1 MRYGAGAE
9 PHPPMLQALNATET
23 AFLQIAALQAVAAL
37 LWAVGAW
44 RVPAERVALAHWAAY
59 AALASAAWIGLALQ
73 FRAPP
78 LVTVLAGLGA
88 ALALRR
94 GIRRFT
100 GSELGWGG
108 AGLAVAVV
116 VGAGLL
122 PEAWRAPRAVLNF
135 GALAAVYLGI
145 AFDLRRHARDG
156 LHWGWPWLLALP
168 PLFGATALAGR
179 AALALVRPGSV
190 LTDMTQDSALNVG
203 SALVYTVLVLLLHAT
218 LLVLVVSK
226 LLGELQQLARRD
238 PLTGLL
244 NRRELLA
251 LLDRQAQGGRRSADR
266 FSVLMIDLDHFKS
279 INDRLGHEAGDRA
292 LVQAARQ
299 MARALRDQ
307 DRIGRFGGEEF
318 VAWLPGVGLDDAL
331 ALAERVRRTV
341 GGAALAGA
349 GGEAMLT
356 VSIGVAQWAG
366 PGEAPGPLLAR
377 ADAALYRAKR
387 AGRDRVE
394 ADRAPTPAGAL
405 TGLAS

>member
-1 MRYGAGAE
+1 
-9 PHPPMLQALNATET
+9 
-23 AFLQIAALQAVAAL
+23 
-37 LWAVGAW
+37 
-44 RVPAERVALAHWAAY
+44 
-59 AALASAAWIGLALQ
+59 
-73 FRAPP
+73 
-78 LVTVLAGLGA
+78 
-88 ALALRR
+88 
-94 GIRRFT
+94 
-100 GSELGWGG
+100 
-108 AGLAVAVV
+108 
-116 VGAGLL
+116 
-122 PEAWRAPRAVLNF
+122 
-135 GALAAVYLGI
+135 
-145 AFDLRRHARDG
+145 
-156 LHWGWPWLLALP
+156 
-168 PLFGATALAGR
+168 
-179 AALALVRPGSV
+179 
-190 LTDMTQDSALNVG
+190 
-203 SALVYTVLVLLLHAT
+203 VLVLLLHAT